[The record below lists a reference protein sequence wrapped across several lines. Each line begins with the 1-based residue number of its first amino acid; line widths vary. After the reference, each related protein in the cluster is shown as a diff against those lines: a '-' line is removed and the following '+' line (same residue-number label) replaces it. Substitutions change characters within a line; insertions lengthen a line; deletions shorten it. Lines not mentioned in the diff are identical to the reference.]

1 MHFRIARTFMK
12 YVGFNDE
19 SVFVSSLH
27 ICEAA
32 PLIRKMVTRRADYR
46 KLLVHAAQMAL
57 ASGAR
62 ATALRYLDTA
72 LVLLQDN
79 PWDED
84 SPDVEYNETLN
95 LHVQV
100 SQLHWHQGD
109 NEQAQRVLGS
119 IFVNVSSA
127 KDKATPWIIQS
138 RIFMRRGHTEA
149 AFSALRTSLTELGL
163 YLDVT
168 PTWES
173 CDKQYHVVRA
183 KLRSMNHDSRKRR
196 QWRRS
201 SDENP
206 TGVVL
211 VEAISAAFWTDR
223 VTFYQMV
230 LKAAELYLQDFEAY
244 SHIGLGLAYFAL
256 VSRHMLNRLVLQ
268 LNLCL
273 GSYHK
278 VRRLGFH

>member
-1 MHFRIARTFMK
+1 MHFRIARTYMK
-12 YVGFNDE
+12 YVSLNDQ

-27 ICEAA
+27 VCEAA
-32 PLIRKMVTRRADYR
+32 PLIRKLVTRRADYR
-46 KLLVHAAQMAL
+46 ELLSHAAQIAL

-72 LVLLQDN
+72 LVLLQDR

-84 SPDVEYNETLN
+84 FPDVEYNETLN

-109 NEQAQRVLGS
+109 NEQAQTVLGS
-119 IFVNVSSA
+119 IFANVSSA

-163 YLDVT
+163 DFDAT

-173 CDKQYHVVRA
+173 CDKQYHVLRA
-183 KLRSMNHDSRKRR
+183 KLNSMHHDSITRR
-196 QWRRS
+196 QRRQS

-223 VTFYQMV
+223 VIFYQMV
-230 LKAAELYLQDFEAY
+230 LKAAELYLQNFEAV

-256 VSRHMLNRLVLQ
+256 VSRCMVNRLQFQ
-268 LNLCL
+268 LNV
-273 GSYHK
+273 Y
-278 VRRLGFH
+278 